1 MWFFAGEIPLAALTP
16 YNSVMPATPKTE
28 TDPEAATAPAV
39 APPSAPPAVPP
50 AAPAPPVWTVA
61 DARELYR
68 IEGWGDGFF
77 DISENGHVVVR
88 PERGQPERTLDLY
101 DLAHDLEAQGVGLPV
116 LLRFSDILKARIETL
131 HARFASAIAEF
142 QYEGTYTT
150 VYPIKVNQQRH
161 VVEEIVEFGHQTGVG
176 LECGSKPE
184 LQAVLAL
191 TERTDHLIICNG
203 YKDEEFMRL
212 AMMGQK
218 LGHTVIIVIEQVSE
232 LDVLLRVAEEM
243 QIVPTLGVRVKL
255 TSEGSGRW
263 AQSGGEKSK
272 FGLNAAQ
279 LMTVIDRLRAADK
292 TSWLRLIHF
301 HLGSQ
306 ITDIRFIK
314 RGLQEVSRF
323 YVELRRLGLDIKW
336 VDVGGGLGVDYDGS
350 QSTAQASMNYSA
362 QEYANDIVYTL
373 GETCR
378 EESLP
383 MPDIISESGR
393 ALTAHHALLLL
404 SVIDVESAA
413 EPNPPTLTE
422 EDHALMHEMADDLK
436 TVSRKNVSMR
446 RIREIYHDATFDK
459 ERAQQLFNSG
469 VLSLRERAMA
479 EQFYLCTL
487 NAVARL
493 VGSKRDHFDDIIR
506 DLDAALVDRYFANFS
521 LFQSLPDNW
530 AIDQLF
536 PIMPIHR
543 LNEAP
548 TRRGTIQDVTCDSD
562 GKIDRFIGGRDGEP
576 SLPLHVFRDGDAYI
590 LGIFLTGA
598 YQEILGDL
606 HNLFGDT
613 NAVHIRLQGNAYEV
627 THLVHGDTVTEVLN
641 YVQFRASDLLATFRR
656 KVQAAQGIT
665 REEANM
671 FIAEYVAGL
680 EGYTYLE
687 GEAAR

>member
-1 MWFFAGEIPLAALTP
+1 MTSISRPDPAPTP
-16 YNSVMPATPKTE
+16 AKPA
-28 TDPEAATAPAV
+28 PEAPA
-39 APPSAPPAVPP
+39 SAPWSIERAK
-50 AAPAPPVWTVA
+50 A
-61 DARELYR
+61 LYN

-77 DISENGHVVVR
+77 DVNEKGRVVVR
-88 PERGQPERTLDLY
+88 PDKGQPEKTLDLFE
-101 DLAHDLEAQGVGLPV
+101 LAHDLEAQGVGLPV
-116 LLRFSDILKARIETL
+116 LLRFSEILKARIEML
-131 HARFASAIAEF
+131 HERFASAIAEF
-142 QYEGTYTT
+142 QYEGKYTT

-161 VVEEIVEFGHQTGVG
+161 VVEEIVEFGHATGVG

-184 LQAVLAL
+184 LQAVLAMSD
-191 TERTDHLIICNG
+191 RTDHLIICNG

-212 AMMGQK
+212 ALMGQR
-218 LGHTVIIVIEQVSE
+218 LGHTVILVIEQVSE
-232 LDVLLRVAEEM
+232 LEVLLSVAADMGIE
-243 QIVPTLGVRVKL
+243 PTIGVRIKL
-255 TSEGSGRW
+255 SSEGSGRW

-272 FGLNAAQ
+272 FGLNSAQ
-279 LMTVIDRLRAADK
+279 LMQLIDRLKATGK
-292 TSWLRLIHF
+292 THWLKLIHF

-323 YVELRRLGLDIKW
+323 YVELRRLGLDIAY
-336 VDVGGGLGVDYDGS
+336 VDVGGGLGVDYDGT

-373 GETCR
+373 AETCR
-378 EESLP
+378 ELELP
-383 MPDIISESGR
+383 HPHIISESGR

-404 SVIDVESAA
+404 SVIDVETAN
-413 EPNPPTLTE
+413 EPVAPTVHE
-422 EDHALMHEMADDLK
+422 DDHALVHEMADDLK

-446 RIREIYHDATFDK
+446 RIREIYHDAVFDK
-459 ERAQQLFNSG
+459 EKAQQLFGSG
-469 VLSLRERAMA
+469 VLSLRERAVA
-479 EQFYLCTL
+479 EQLYLCTL
-487 NAVARL
+487 NAVAKL
-493 VGSKRDHFDDIIR
+493 AAGKRDHFEDIIT

-543 LNEAP
+543 LDEEP
-548 TRRGTIQDVTCDSD
+548 SRRGTIQDVTCDSD

-576 SLPLHVFRDGDAYI
+576 SLPLHVFKDGEAYI

-613 NAVHIRLQGNAYEV
+613 NAVHIRLHGNAYEV

-656 KVQAAQGIT
+656 KVQGASGLS

>member
-1 MWFFAGEIPLAALTP
+1 MTSTSRPEPA
-16 YNSVMPATPKTE
+16 SVPAKPA
-28 TDPEAATAPAV
+28 PEAPA
-39 APPSAPPAVPP
+39 SAPWSIERAK
-50 AAPAPPVWTVA
+50 A
-61 DARELYR
+61 LYN

-77 DISENGHVVVR
+77 DVNEKGRVVVR
-88 PERGQPERTLDLY
+88 PDKGQPEKTLDLFE
-101 DLAHDLEAQGVGLPV
+101 LAHDLEAQGVGLPV
-116 LLRFSDILKARIETL
+116 LLRFSEILKARIEML
-131 HARFASAIAEF
+131 HERFSNAIAEF
-142 QYEGTYTT
+142 QYEGKYTT

-161 VVEEIVEFGHQTGVG
+161 VVEEIVEFGHATGVG

-184 LQAVLAL
+184 LQAVLAMSD
-191 TERTDHLIICNG
+191 RTDHLIICNG

-212 AMMGQK
+212 ALMGQR
-218 LGHTVIIVIEQVSE
+218 LGHTVILVIEQVSE
-232 LDVLLRVAEEM
+232 LEVLFAVAADMGIE
-243 QIVPTLGVRVKL
+243 PTIGVRIKL
-255 TSEGSGRW
+255 SSEGSGRW

-272 FGLNAAQ
+272 FGLNSAQ
-279 LMTVIDRLRAADK
+279 LMQVIERLKSTGK
-292 TSWLRLIHF
+292 THWLKLIHF

-323 YVELRRLGLDIKW
+323 YVELRRLGLDIAY

-350 QSTAQASMNYSA
+350 QSTAQASVNYSA

-373 GETCR
+373 AETCR
-378 EESLP
+378 ELELP
-383 MPDIISESGR
+383 HPHIISESGR

-404 SVIDVESAA
+404 SVIDVETAH
-413 EPNPPTLTE
+413 EPVAPAVGE
-422 EDHALMHEMADDLK
+422 EDHALVHEMADDLK

-446 RIREIYHDATFDK
+446 RIREIYHDAVFDK
-459 ERAQQLFNSG
+459 EKAQQLFSSG

-479 EQFYLCTL
+479 EQLYLCTL
-487 NAVARL
+487 NAVAKMAS
-493 VGSKRDHFDDIIR
+493 GKRDHFEDIIT

-543 LNEAP
+543 LDEEP
-548 TRRGTIQDVTCDSD
+548 TRQGTIQDVTCDSD

-576 SLPLHVFRDGDAYI
+576 SLPLHIFKDGEAYI

-613 NAVHIRLQGNAYEV
+613 NAVHIRLHGNAYEV

-656 KVQAAQGIT
+656 KVQGASGLS

>member
-1 MWFFAGEIPLAALTP
+1 MTSLPRPETVPSAA
-16 YNSVMPATPKTE
+16 
-28 TDPEAATAPAV
+28 PEAP
-39 APPSAPPAVPP
+39 PPAPR
-50 AAPAPPVWTVA
+50 AWSIDA
-61 DARELYR
+61 ARELYQ
-68 IEGWGDGFF
+68 IGGWGAGFF
-77 DISENGHVVVR
+77 DISPEGRVVVR
-88 PERGQPERTLDLY
+88 PDRSRPDRTLDLY
-101 DLAHDLEAQGVGLPV
+101 ELAHDLEAQGLPLPV

-131 HARFASAIAEF
+131 HARFASAIEEF
-142 QYEGTYTT
+142 QYTGSYTT

-161 VVEEIVEFGHQTGVG
+161 VVEEIVEFGQATGVG

-191 TERTDHLIICNG
+191 TDRTDHLIICNG

-212 AMMGQK
+212 ALMGQR

-232 LDVLLRVAEEM
+232 LDVLEQVAAQM
-243 QIVPTLGVRVKL
+243 GIDPTIGVRIKL
-255 TSEGSGRW
+255 SSEGSGRW

-272 FGLNAAQ
+272 FGLTSAQ
-279 LMTVIDRLRAADK
+279 LMQVIDRLKSAGRAH
-292 TSWLRLIHF
+292 WLQLIHF

-323 YVELRRLGLDIKW
+323 YVELRRLGLGIRS

-350 QSTAQASMNYSA
+350 QSTAQASMNYSMT
-362 QEYANDIVYTL
+362 EYANDIVYTL
-373 GETCR
+373 AETCR
-378 EESLP
+378 EEELP

-413 EPNPPTLTE
+413 EPTAPTLTE
-422 EDHALMHEMADDLK
+422 EDHPLLHEMAEDLK
-436 TVSRKNVSMR
+436 TLSRKNVAMR
-446 RIREIYHDATFDK
+446 RIREIFHDATFDK

-479 EQFYLCTL
+479 ETFYLATL
-487 NAVARL
+487 NVVARL
-493 VGSKRDHFDDIIR
+493 AEGKRDRFDDIVG
-506 DLDAALVDRYFANFS
+506 DLDAALIDRYFANFS

-543 LNEAP
+543 LDEEP

-562 GKIDRFIGGRDGEP
+562 GKIDRFIGGRDGRP

-613 NAVHIRLQGNAYEV
+613 NAVHVRIADGGYEL

-656 KVQAAQGIT
+656 KVQSAKGIG
-665 REEANM
+665 REEANR